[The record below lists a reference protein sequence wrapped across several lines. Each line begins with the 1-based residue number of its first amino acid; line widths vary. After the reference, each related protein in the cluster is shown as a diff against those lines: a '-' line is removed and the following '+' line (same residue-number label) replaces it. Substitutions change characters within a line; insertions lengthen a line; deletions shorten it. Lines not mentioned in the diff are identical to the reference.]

1 MSRLQVGLVLALVI
15 GIAAGCGGGSKNSAT
30 AIPTQSAG
38 ETAPAAPPAATPDR
52 PTALPP
58 TWTPKP
64 TLTEPPRVTIAVTY
78 VRPTLPTFV
87 PPTYTPSPVS
97 PTPTPP
103 GPLLFITPD
112 MINLRL
118 ATEMAAGSG
127 GLFEAPPTVSFQE
140 GALVISLNVL
150 TTPGQADTARPV
162 QIAAAITVEEGRLT
176 LTVQRA
182 EYADDHTPF
191 ESEMVGQLVQTVQG
205 DVGRLIVEAYNAT
218 NPSSPNFLVLQMYVA
233 GDGITLQ
240 TQMLPG

>member
-1 MSRLQVGLVLALVI
+1 MSRLHVWLVLALVI

-30 AIPTQSAG
+30 AIPTSPAG
-38 ETAPAAPPAATPDR
+38 KTATAVPPAATPDL
-52 PTALPP
+52 PTAPPP
-58 TWTPKP
+58 TWTPRP
-64 TLTEPPRVTIAVTY
+64 TLTEPPRATIEVTY

-112 MINLRL
+112 MINQRL
-118 ATEMAAGSG
+118 VTEMAAGSG

-150 TTPGQADTARPV
+150 TTPGQANTARPV
-162 QIAAAITVEEGRLT
+162 QIEAAIAVEEGRIT
-176 LTVQRA
+176 LSTPRA

-191 ESEMVGQLVQTVQG
+191 ESEMVGQLVQTVQS

-233 GDGITLQ
+233 DNGITIQ